1 MDIINPFKKALFM
14 KMFIT
19 TLLLVSSFAVSARST
34 NYNEALFYRTKLINI
49 YNYDVDLKCNA
60 VTDTGNQSGEEINE
74 IARKKVIELANES
87 QSSVTVETDNFNDF
101 ADHITIGATF
111 DADDSSQVEM
121 LSKIYMIN
129 DNKNVY
135 KMDLRIRKY
144 KVNAKTKR
152 SELINKALVTCVN
165 EKI

>member
-1 MDIINPFKKALFM
+1 ML
-14 KMFIT
+14 IT
-19 TLLLVSSFAVSARST
+19 TLLLVSSFAASARST
-34 NYNEALFYRTKLINI
+34 NYNEALSYRSKLVNI
-49 YNYDVDLKCNA
+49 YNYDVALKCNA
-60 VTDTGNQSGEEINE
+60 LTDNGNEASEEINE
-74 IARKKVIELANES
+74 LARTKVLELANEN

-101 ADHITIGATF
+101 GNHITIGATF
-111 DADDSSQVEM
+111 DADDSSQIEL

>member
-1 MDIINPFKKALFM
+1 M

-34 NYNEALFYRTKLINI
+34 NYNEALSYRTKLVNI

-60 VTDTGNQSGEEINE
+60 LTDNGNQSGEEINE
-74 IARKKVIELANES
+74 LARTKVLQLANEN
-87 QSSVTVETDNFNDF
+87 QASVTVETDNFNDF
-101 ADHITIGATF
+101 ADHITIGATY
-111 DADDSSQVEM
+111 DTDDSSQIEM
-121 LSKIYMIN
+121 LSKVYLIN

-135 KMDLRIRKY
+135 KMELRIRKY